1 MIKPSF
7 FFPHEPALD
16 GIRTALAARGLHLD
30 RLAQSMRRH
39 GNDADASGKIPEAL
53 WEAEAVR
60 ALNMNLVPVEEG
72 GCAAVQSLVSR
83 TMLMEYLGHADAAL
97 ALALPGPG
105 LAAPPVLALAAP
117 QQRTAFF
124 RRFDSDTPRWGAFA
138 ITEPDCGSDATAM
151 RMTASETA
159 RGWCLNG
166 TKCFITNGARADCI
180 VTFATVNR
188 RLGRFGIRA
197 FLVPGNTPG
206 LVVTRIERMTG
217 LRASQLA
224 LLTYTDCEVPAEAL
238 LKRGDEG
245 PLDDAFSGAQQA
257 WDYFRPLLSSVMIGT
272 CRRVRDELA
281 TFFEAGGRPDAR
293 HLSVTGINGRL
304 LDIDRRI
311 TTARL
316 LCHHA
321 AWKSDRHLATSM
333 DASMTKAYASRIA
346 AQITREALELAG
358 LEGIATRPALEQSYR
373 DAKAYDIME
382 GTGDLQ
388 RLMVARAAQ
397 REPPKLSLAATLCV
411 P

>member
-1 MIKPSF
+1 MVNPSCPL
-7 FFPHEPALD
+7 PHDPTLD
-16 GIRTALAARGLHLD
+16 EIRAGLASQGLHLD

-39 GNDADASGKIPEAL
+39 GNAADASGQIPEVL
-53 WEAEAVR
+53 WQASAVR
-60 ALNMNLVPVEEG
+60 ALNLNLVPVEDG
-72 GCAAVQSLVSR
+72 GCPAVQSLVSR
-83 TMLMEYLGHADAAL
+83 TVLMEYLGHADAAL

-105 LAAPPVLALAAP
+105 LAAPSILALADP
-117 QQRTAFF
+117 QQKAAFF
-124 RRFDSDTPRWGAFA
+124 RRFDSTTARWGAFA

-151 RMTASETA
+151 RMTASET
-159 RGWCLNG
+159 RQGWCLNG

-206 LVVTRIERMTG
+206 LFITRIERMAG

-224 LLTYTDCEVPAEAL
+224 VLTYTDCELPPEAL
-238 LKRGDEG
+238 LRRGNEG
-245 PLDDAFSGAQQA
+245 SLDDAFSGAQHA
-257 WDYFRPLLSSVMIGT
+257 WDYFRPLLSSIMIGT

-281 TFFEAGGRPDAR
+281 TYFEAGGLPAAPQLRVADVNA
-293 HLSVTGINGRL
+293 RL

-321 AWKSDRHLATSM
+321 AWKTDRHVATSM
-333 DASMTKAYASRIA
+333 DASVTKAYASRIT
-346 AQITREALELAG
+346 AQITREALDLAG
-358 LEGIATRPALEQSYR
+358 LEGLAAHPALEQSYR

-388 RLMVARAAQ
+388 RLMISRAAQ
-397 REPPKLSLAATLCV
+397 RSSPDLSPARAPSML
-411 P
+411 